1 MTLEEEEKKP
11 FDVAGYIREKKAGHM
26 SVVDEPLTALS
37 LKKTLEM
44 ARRFLGQGNLQ
55 QALGLYRRLINEFP
69 DSKEATEARTYIVE
83 IAQKFEGE
91 GQHYTALAL
100 YRSLQG

>member
-1 MTLEEEEKKP
+1 MTPEEEEKP
-11 FDVAGYIREKKAGHM
+11 FSVEKYIREKKAGRM

-44 ARRFLGQGNLQ
+44 ARQFREKGNFQ
-55 QALGLYRRLINEFP
+55 QALGLYRRLINDFP
-69 DSKEATEARTYIVE
+69 DGKEAAEAKTCIVE
-83 IAQKFEGE
+83 IAQRFEGE

-100 YRSLQG
+100 YRSLQE